1 MSLAARLKSAQ
12 AKVSNQGCR
21 SCKWWETQTPETK
34 SLINAWLDA
43 GNSSMQLHA
52 ILSSSDD
59 GVDPAELLDVCYTAW
74 QNHVK
79 HHDETCREPK

>member
-1 MSLAARLKSAQ
+1 MSLAKRLKSAQ
-12 AKVSNQGCR
+12 AKVANKGCQT
-21 SCKWWETQTPETK
+21 CKWWDTQTDETK

-52 ILSSSDD
+52 ILSSSS
-59 GVDPAELLDVCYTAW
+59 DPAELLNVCYSAW

-79 HHDETCREPK
+79 HHDEMCREPQ

>member
-21 SCKWWETQTPETK
+21 SCKWWEAQTAETK

-59 GVDPAELLDVCYTAW
+59 AVEPSELLDVCYTAW

-79 HHDETCREPK
+79 HHDEMCRESK